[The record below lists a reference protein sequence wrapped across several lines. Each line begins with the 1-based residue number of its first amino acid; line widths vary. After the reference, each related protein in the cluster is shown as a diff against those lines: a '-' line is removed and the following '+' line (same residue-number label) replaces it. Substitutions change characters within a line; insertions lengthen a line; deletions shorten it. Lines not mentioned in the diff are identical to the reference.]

1 MKTLVITSGSK
12 KIVFTSMKIEAC
24 KAFIEFGPGHLP
36 FLQSSGKKSH
46 SISFLFHSDPLP
58 SFHTDESLSHQ

>member
-1 MKTLVITSGSK
+1 MKTLVIPSGSK

-36 FLQSSGKKSH
+36 FLQRSGIK
-46 SISFLFHSDPLP
+46 IPFNFFFVPLA
-58 SFHTDESLSHQ
+58 L